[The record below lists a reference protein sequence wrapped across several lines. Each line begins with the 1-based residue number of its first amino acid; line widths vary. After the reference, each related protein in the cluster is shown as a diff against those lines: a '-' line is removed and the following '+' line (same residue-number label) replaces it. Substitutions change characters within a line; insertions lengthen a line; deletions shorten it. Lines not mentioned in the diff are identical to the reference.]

1 MKGSEQQVEIGD
13 LWMAVGN
20 NFIHPYYVLITDVIY
35 AKVKAGTDSVYFERI
50 GKPGRHNVTISYLYK
65 EFRKVS

>member
-1 MKGSEQQVEIGD
+1 
-13 LWMAVGN
+13 MAVGN

>member
-1 MKGSEQQVEIGD
+1 
-13 LWMAVGN
+13 MAVGN
-20 NFIHPYYVLITDVIY
+20 NFIHPYYVLITDVI
-35 AKVKAGTDSVYFERI
+35 KALKSSSGPDSVYFERI